1 MKKLTHE
8 ILFGVLIKAF
18 PVCLIEF
25 STSFAIFRFDHRM
38 GFACLQVE
46 ASSRDYRKI
55 RVDPLTKLDPAL

>member
-1 MKKLTHE
+1 MTDE
-8 ILFGVLIKAF
+8 TLFGVFKNTF

-46 ASSRDYRKI
+46 ASSRDYSQI